1 LFAVS
6 KFTSKDAPAKVFV
19 ADPPRELNES
29 IANIKAYATKLV
41 TDDSKGKI
49 KDAKRQGWKLLE
61 VLFPIEFYELTGAT
75 PPLALQ
81 TAKPKNKWEIAK
93 AEKLEREAL
102 AFLTPEERAK
112 FDEDEAQIRR
122 EKEAQNALRHEVRAA
137 KKRKR
142 DAIEEAKLRLLE
154 KEVTE
159 KRLAYERTKRRRV
172 NPEADQSN
180 LVATVEVPFVTP
192 DGDPVLPGDALAK
205 LWSALATGKFVL
217 PGTASDP
224 VTSEIQAVLAKHLS
238 QAETPQPSASTSQ
251 AQTPQPVAST
261 SRADA
266 PQPGTS
272 RSPAKVVKTPRR
284 QPAAG
289 RKKAAASKEAQA
301 QILNPP
307 VLLSPISPKQSK
319 GKAAA
324 RPKSGA
330 KAKAKSQDEL
340 IAEATENTCE
350 VIVERFVAETKTGKA
365 LKAGRKSLF
374 NPPSKELVEAA
385 AKASA
390 RRKGLRSAAEVE
402 VSLADSAKNL
412 YGEDLEELPS
422 EKEDELLKEPAQ
434 VPVSAVEQQPRPVS
448 RRSGQRIDS
457 GDESDPGLQLT
468 AEDEEEALK
477 AAALSTLPKA
487 AE

>member
-1 LFAVS
+1 VS
-6 KFTSKDAPAKVFV
+6 KFTSKDAQAKVFV

-49 KDAKRQGWKLLE
+49 KDAKRQGGKLLE

-172 NPEADQSN
+172 NPEADQGNS
-180 LVATVEVPFVTP
+180 VATVEVPFVTP

-224 VTSEIQAVLAKHLS
+224 VASEIQAVLAKHLS
-238 QAETPQPSASTSQ
+238 QAGTPQPLAATSQ

-261 SRADA
+261 SQADA

-272 RSPAKVVKTPRR
+272 KSPAKVVKPPRR

-307 VLLSPISPKQSK
+307 VLLSPISPKSTK
-319 GKAAA
+319 GKGAA
-324 RPKSGA
+324 RPKSG
-330 KAKAKSQDEL
+330 AKAKSQDEL

-350 VIVERFVAETKTGKA
+350 VIVERFVAETKKGKA
-365 LKAGRKSLF
+365 LKPGRKSLF

-402 VSLADSAKNL
+402 VNLADAAKNL

-422 EKEDELLKEPAQ
+422 EKEDELLKEPGQA
-434 VPVSAVEQQPRPVS
+434 PVSAEEQQPRPVS

>member
-1 LFAVS
+1 VS
-6 KFTSKDAPAKVFV
+6 KFTSKDAQAKVFV

-217 PGTASDP
+217 PGTANDP

-238 QAETPQPSASTSQ
+238 QAETPQPSAATSQ
-251 AQTPQPVAST
+251 AQTLQPVAST
-261 SRADA
+261 SQA
-266 PQPGTS
+266 PTPKASTS
-272 RSPAKVVKTPRR
+272 
-284 QPAAG
+284 QG
-289 RKKAAASKEAQA
+289 RKKATPKRTAANKGKTLASKGVNVEALKTPA
-301 QILNPP
+301 
-307 VLLSPISPKQSK
+307 LLSPISPKLTK
-319 GKAAA
+319 GKGAA
-324 RPKSGA
+324 RPKSGT
-330 KAKAKSQDEL
+330 KAPAIDIDKL
-340 IAEATENTCE
+340 IAEATTNSVK
-350 VIVERFVAETKTGKA
+350 VILDKSDGSLAGVKQVKA
-365 LKAGRKSLF
+365 LKPGRKSLF

-390 RRKGLRSAAEVE
+390 RRKGLRSAAEGE
-402 VSLADSAKNL
+402 VNLADAAKNL

-422 EKEDELLKEPAQ
+422 EKEDELLKEPARA
-434 VPVSAVEQQPRPVS
+434 PVSAEELQPRPVS

-487 AE
+487 AQ